1 MLTGDG
7 PTASFGM
14 TWVFVTSSSYQ
25 TECFPTQAASQ
36 MALASLLRNVAAAIA
51 AVIIDRLT
59 SSMGFGWCFT
69 GLAFLNLLGVVGVL
83 FIMKTGPAF
92 RTTLEG
98 KKSSPR

>member
-1 MLTGDG
+1 MLTCDG
-7 PTASFGM
+7 RTASFGM

-36 MALASLLRNVAAAIA
+36 MALASLLRNIAAAIA

-59 SSMGFGWCFT
+59 DAMGFGWCFT

-83 FIMKTGPAF
+83 FIMKFGPAF
-92 RTTLEG
+92 RRTLEAN
-98 KKSSPR
+98 KPSPP

>member
-1 MLTGDG
+1 MLTFDG
-7 PTASFGM
+7 RTASFGM

-51 AVIIDRLT
+51 AVIVDRLT

-83 FIMKTGPAF
+83 FIMKVGPAL
-92 RTTLEG
+92 RRALEDT
-98 KKSSPR
+98 KPAPR